1 MRVIVTK
8 DYPEELSE
16 TIERWLKTDYTVT
29 GYYGD
34 TGLEWIIEYRGPR
47 DTATL
52 ELILSEYILDAAD
65 VNTVYEYRIRHAKG
79 VF

>member
-34 TGLEWIIEYRGPR
+34 KGLEWIIEYRGSR
-47 DTATL
+47 DTA
-52 ELILSEYILDAAD
+52 ILDTATVD
-65 VNTVYEYRIRHAKG
+65 TVYEYRIRNAKG
-79 VF
+79 VW